1 MKLNIVCEVL
11 FLTNR
16 WH

>member
-1 MKLNIVCEVL
+1 MKLNIVCDVL